1 MELLEDP
8 AGLTNGDVALLL
20 LHQARLLLALAR
32 PVHPREVVRCQARG
46 IRVQA
51 LPAPTA
57 LRCGIWH
64 AHRAVGLEPG
74 RDQEPPVAGGAP
86 QALGRIPTSGEHMR
100 ARAGDRH
107 KALDQLDHQVQF
119 AAEGHPR
126 GLADRLLLVELRCQ
140 GAAAAQEY
148 VEPSNQGVPAHVRA
162 RRRGVVPPYPLHLL
176 AFGLG
181 HRRVV
186 ADQVPG
192 HNGLRRT
199 APTPWARLPLP
210 LLFGLDHGR
219 HLCSE
224 ARQPELHEV
233 CGLPRRVREEP
244 AHAGQTRTVRDL
256 AQQARQG
263 PRFVAQ
269 EQAQQHGHDVLIL
282 RLAQTGAERLHP
294 LAHTGI
300 EAYNRDR
307 HGGLLATRVAEHPL
321 ATRPR
326 CHAST
331 PPPKTAKIE
340 LVRYMVNIGAAGPG
354 RDPRTMAEL
363 AALAEASGWDGISLE
378 DYLVYQGRLGTPT
391 YDPWVA
397 LAAMALSTTRIRLG
411 TLVTPL
417 SRRRPWKLASEAVT
431 LDWLSRGRRILGV
444 GAGDGHDPSFRAAG
458 EPTEPRVLAERLD
471 EGLEILAGLWSG
483 EPVSFQGKHYHVS
496 GLRLSPTPVQQP
508 RIP

>member
-1 MELLEDP
+1 
-8 AGLTNGDVALLL
+8 
-20 LHQARLLLALAR
+20 
-32 PVHPREVVRCQARG
+32 
-46 IRVQA
+46 
-51 LPAPTA
+51 
-57 LRCGIWH
+57 
-64 AHRAVGLEPG
+64 
-74 RDQEPPVAGGAP
+74 
-86 QALGRIPTSGEHMR
+86 PTSGEHMR

-148 VEPSNQGVPAHVRA
+148 VEPLNQGVPAHVRA

-199 APTPWARLPLP
+199 APTPWARLPLS

-340 LVRYMVNIGAAGPG
+340 TMVPLHKVFHDAAGTSTSS
-354 RDPRTMAEL
+354 DPRHDGPTFATPSSDPL
-363 AALAEASGWDGISLE
+363 ARASPCGGSGVRAVSYRPVRARLSV
-378 DYLVYQGRLGTPT
+378 LGSGRLT
-391 YDPWVA
+391 YCRARGNLEKAAASVA
-397 LAAMALSTTRIRLG
+397 SRDYVDTGRVCAPHGATDVFLIRDGRSDLSVSAAA
-411 TLVTPL
+411 
-417 SRRRPWKLASEAVT
+417 
-431 LDWLSRGRRILGV
+431 D
-444 GAGDGHDPSFRAAG
+444 AAG
-458 EPTEPRVLAERLD
+458 VAP
-471 EGLEILAGLWSG
+471 
-483 EPVSFQGKHYHVS
+483 
-496 GLRLSPTPVQQP
+496 
-508 RIP
+508 